1 MNVLTCAHGAS
12 LMSAMSTLPD
22 CLEARRTAQWALGLA
37 HKARDDLDTY
47 IGHDAAERRAEA
59 DRRVARC
66 LVKLTE
72 AEVALSEKQREVD
85 LRNAQD
91 AEPVTIPTHRARHM
105 VKEANVI
112 ASWLKRPILR
122 NPTDFDIHVQ
132 IEMQRKIT
140 WISDMLI
147 AAMQPVSIINN

>member
-1 MNVLTCAHGAS
+1 MNVLTCAHAAS
-12 LMSAMSTLPD
+12 LISAMSTLPD

-37 HKARDDLDTY
+37 QKARDDLDIY
-47 IGHDAAERRAEA
+47 MGHDAAERRAEA

-91 AEPVTIPTHRARHM
+91 AGPVTIPTHRARHM
-105 VKEANVI
+105 VKEADAVI
-112 ASWLKRPILR
+112 TWLDHLSLL
-122 NPTDFDIHVQ
+122 NPTDFDLHGR
-132 IEMQRKIT
+132 IEMRRKVA
-140 WISDMLI
+140 WISDMLT
-147 AAMQPVSIINN
+147 AAMQPMFIVDN

>member
-1 MNVLTCAHGAS
+1 M
-12 LMSAMSTLPD
+12 P
-22 CLEARRTAQWALGLA
+22 
-37 HKARDDLDTY
+37 
-47 IGHDAAERRAEA
+47 
-59 DRRVARC
+59 
-66 LVKLTE
+66 
-72 AEVALSEKQREVD
+72 LSEKQREVD

-140 WISDMLI
+140 WISDMLM
-147 AAMQPVSIINN
+147 AAMQPVSIVNN

>member
-1 MNVLTCAHGAS
+1 MNVLTCVDAAS

-37 HKARDDLDTY
+37 QKARDDLDIY

-59 DRRVARC
+59 DRCVARC

-91 AEPVTIPTHRARHM
+91 AGPVTIPTHRARHM
-105 VKEANVI
+105 RDEANAI
-112 ASWLKRPILR
+112 AAWLTKPILHK
-122 NPTDFDIHVQ
+122 PTDFDIHAQ
-132 IEMQRKIT
+132 IEMRRKIA
-140 WISDMLI
+140 WISDMLT
-147 AAMQPVSIINN
+147 AAMQPMSIGDN

>member
-1 MNVLTCAHGAS
+1 MNVITSIDGAS
-12 LMSAMSTLPD
+12 LMADMATLPD
-22 CLEARRTAQWALGLA
+22 CLAARRTAQWALGLA

-85 LRNAQD
+85 LRNAQHVQ
-91 AEPVTIPTHRARHM
+91 PVTIPTHRARHM
-105 VKEANVI
+105 VKEADAVTT
-112 ASWLKRPILR
+112 WLDHLNLL
-122 NPTDFDIHVQ
+122 NPTDFDLHAR
-132 IEMQRKIT
+132 IEMRRKVA
-140 WISDMLI
+140 WISDMLR
-147 AAMQPVSIINN
+147 AAMQPMPIVDN

>member
-1 MNVLTCAHGAS
+1 MNVLTCVHAAS
-12 LMSAMSTLPD
+12 LISAMSTLPD

-37 HKARDDLDTY
+37 QKARDDLDIY
-47 IGHDAAERRAEA
+47 IGHDASEHREEA
-59 DRRVARC
+59 DRR
-66 LVKLTE
+66 
-72 AEVALSEKQREVD
+72 VALSEKQREVD

-105 VKEANVI
+105 VNEANVI